1 VLATL
6 SGATTATGLT
16 TLAGVDFNLGTT
28 TVLWT
33 VTDNSGNTNSCAF
46 TVTVA
51 DSTAPSVISCA
62 LTGNQQVSTSAELCY
77 YLNQGASWNPTA
89 TDNCST
95 VSMNYTLSGA
105 TSGTGTS
112 LNNVQFM
119 PGTTNVNWTISDTSG
134 NVSYC
139 AYSITVIDNQD
150 PQISCIANQT
160 VATQSTTCTFLQTSA
175 AWNASASDNCTVS
188 TLSYV
193 LTGATTGTGTSL
205 QNVAFS
211 PGVTTVTWTATDNS
225 GNTNSCVFTV
235 TVVDS
240 TAPSVISCALTGNQ
254 QVSTSAGLCYYLHQ
268 GASWNPTAT
277 DNCSTVSMNYTLS
290 GATSGTGTSLNNV
303 QFMPGTTNVNWTIS
317 DTSGNVSYCAY
328 SITVIDTEAPTISG
342 CPQNISVASQ
352 STICGQWVEWNS
364 PLASDNCS
372 VSMTESLA
380 SGTYLPVGLHTI
392 NYIAID
398 GNSNSTTCSFT
409 VNVLDT
415 TPPIVAC
422 PSTIH
427 SCQSTVSFGLPN
439 ISDNCAVQSVLQ
451 TQGLPSQSQFPI
463 GQTTNTYLVTDIH
476 GNSSTCSFT
485 VDIHTLPIITL
496 DVNNVSCY
504 DLNDGAIDATVTNAV
519 VPFTYSWTN
528 EQTTEDLEQLAPGNY
543 TLTVSDN
550 YGCQSTASAVI
561 TEPDVLVLLGD
572 ADSVSCFNST
582 DGGFDLSVN
591 GGTLPYLF
599 SWSDDSSMEDLSNVG
614 SGTYS
619 VTVSDGNGCTG
630 ELTTVILSPEALTI
644 QSSTTNATCT
654 SSTGAI
660 SINVNGGTTP
670 YAFEWSNG
678 STESNLTNVPSGL
691 YTLTI
696 TDDNNCSVQNTMLV
710 ESSTIILAELSAK
723 PALCA
728 GIADGSIHATVI
740 EGTPPYTY
748 EWSNGASTPSLE
760 ALYTGNFS
768 VVITDSYG
776 CKDTVFAELTA
787 PDTFYV
793 LLTPSVYS
801 AGTNISTYG
810 NDDGFILTSIQGGNS
825 SYTYSWS
832 NGSIQSDIYN
842 LTAGNYAV
850 IVTNENGCEVSAS
863 ITLTQPNALALP
875 SGLSPNGDSDNDF
888 FVVRGIES
896 YPDNDIV
903 IFNRWGNVVYQQNDY
918 SNEWDGVNRNGEEL
932 PDGTYFVIL
941 RAFGEET
948 ITLKGYVDLRR

>member
-1 VLATL
+1 
-6 SGATTATGLT
+6 
-16 TLAGVDFNLGTT
+16 
-28 TVLWT
+28 
-33 VTDNSGNTNSCAF
+33 
-46 TVTVA
+46 
-51 DSTAPSVISCA
+51 
-62 LTGNQQVSTSAELCY
+62 
-77 YLNQGASWNPTA
+77 
-89 TDNCST
+89 
-95 VSMNYTLSGA
+95 
-105 TSGTGTS
+105 
-112 LNNVQFM
+112 
-119 PGTTNVNWTISDTSG
+119 
-134 NVSYC
+134 
-139 AYSITVIDNQD
+139 
-150 PQISCIANQT
+150 
-160 VATQSTTCTFLQTSA
+160 
-175 AWNASASDNCTVS
+175 
-188 TLSYV
+188 
-193 LTGATTGTGTSL
+193 
-205 QNVAFS
+205 
-211 PGVTTVTWTATDNS
+211 
-225 GNTNSCVFTV
+225 
-235 TVVDS
+235 
-240 TAPSVISCALTGNQ
+240 
-254 QVSTSAGLCYYLHQ
+254 
-268 GASWNPTAT
+268 
-277 DNCSTVSMNYTLS
+277 MNYTLS

-550 YGCQSTASAVI
+550 YGCQSTAFAVI
-561 TEPDVLVLLGD
+561 TEPDVLFLTGD

-591 GGTLPYLF
+591 GGTLPYLY
-599 SWSDDSSMEDLSNVG
+599 SWSNDSSMEDLSNVG

-932 PDGTYFVIL
+932 PDGTYFVLL